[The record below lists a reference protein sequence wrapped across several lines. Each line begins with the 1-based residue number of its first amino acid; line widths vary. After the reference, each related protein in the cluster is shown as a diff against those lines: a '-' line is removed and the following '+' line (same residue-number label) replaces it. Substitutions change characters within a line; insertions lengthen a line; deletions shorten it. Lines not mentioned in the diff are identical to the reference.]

1 MFQPDISKRT
11 KILMEYFYIDN
22 LRTRLFEVY
31 PQLNEALA
39 DWQNLIWL
47 MDFTQ
52 VFPVYLNVFVFT
64 QIWLKLFSFARI

>member
-1 MFQPDISKRT
+1 MFHPDISKRT

-39 DWQNLIWL
+39 DWQNLI
-47 MDFTQ
+47 
-52 VFPVYLNVFVFT
+52 
-64 QIWLKLFSFARI
+64 